1 LNVSEE
7 WGKILF
13 RQIEMFYGVA
23 QMKFLNNLKLS
34 NKLIGGFL
42 LISVMMTGII
52 LYNFFNLRTL
62 GEIELT
68 GAERSTSISTIENTR
83 YQALQL
89 YEVIANLQITADF
102 SQAQIDW
109 GVAKTNIEE
118 SFNNL
123 NEIVDTPEEIQWL
136 DEASSKY
143 DEIIKY
149 YNGVFLPLLKNAN
162 GATEETK
169 KMAIEINGYFKEMND
184 SLAKISESLKAE
196 NTEAID
202 DFAQVKTQTVTNGFI
217 VGALALVMSLG
228 LGTVISL
235 SLSQPINQLVKISTS
250 LSKGDLVRDLDAKVK
265 SALSRRKD
273 EVGDIAKSFEQVI
286 LYMQEMGDTANLV
299 AENDLTMLIV
309 PKSEKDELSLAFSS
323 MIENLNKTI
332 SQVAENANALSH
344 ASQEM
349 ATAANQAGSATSQI
363 AATIQQVAKG
373 TTDQTSAITK
383 TAESVEQMTQAIEG
397 VAQGAQAQSNSV
409 AIVSNAT
416 EQINKAINQVTGNAA
431 QVITDSAAA
440 ADSARKGSE
449 TVEQTLKGM
458 NTIKQKVGASAE
470 KVEEMG
476 FRSTE
481 IGKIVETIED
491 IASQTNLLALNAAIE
506 AARAG
511 EHGKGFAVVAD
522 EVRKLAERSSSATKE
537 ISQLIN
543 GILSTVNDAVKA
555 MQEGSKEVESGVKTA
570 NEAGMALNDI
580 LAASEAVNI
589 QANLAGEAAE
599 RMKEASEDLIS
610 AVDSVSAIV
619 EENTASTEEMSANSS
634 EVAQAIESI
643 ASVSEENS
651 AAIEEVSAGTEQMS
665 AQVEEVTAA
674 AHSLSEMAAE
684 LQNVVNQFKIKL

>member
-476 FRSTE
+476 FRSAE

-674 AHSLSEMAAE
+674 AHSLSKMAAE